1 MHTVSDDKA
10 IGVPLNQFLIGG
22 AWAGLTAALIN
33 NIYSFIYT
41 SITGFSA
48 SGAVN
53 IFTVAI
59 ASFIPLM
66 LAALVYYLLSN
77 STSKP
82 TTYFIIL
89 SVILTMFSER
99 LRVFAIYVYE
109 YDVPVAFYGLIL
121 PMNFMAGAVA
131 AIVIPLYIVRKGWK
145 KRVKEQEH
153 A

>member
-22 AWAGLTAALIN
+22 AWAGLTAAVIN

-41 SITGFSA
+41 SVSGFSA

-53 IFTVAI
+53 IFTVTL

-66 LAALVYYLLSN
+66 LAALVYYLLAT

-82 TTYFIIL
+82 TSYFVIL
-89 SVILTMFSER
+89 SIILTMFSER

-109 YDVPVAFYGLIL
+109 YDVPVDFYGLVL
-121 PMNFMAGAVA
+121 PMNFMAGAIA

-145 KRVKEQEH
+145 KKAKEQEH